1 MVWVAWWKEWRQMH
15 TYIDIHTS
23 GCIVGTLTDLWDR
36 MRKQVQDWKSL
47 ECWLGRIS
55 IILTLIKWNGMNS
68 QKMFV
73 LGKSQE
79 LSQCSVSDKC
89 QKQLWKEQRL
99 FLDLLNEKMW
109 CFLYQLWHL
118 VARWAK
124 KTHWWTGRF
133 PWFGMEYLKKQL
145 LPSHQE
151 DKHYYY
157 PFARTATK

>member
-23 GCIVGTLTDLWDR
+23 GCIVGSLTDLWDR

-55 IILTLIKWNGMNS
+55 IILTLMKWNWMNS

-79 LSQCSVSDKC
+79 LSQCSKC
-89 QKQLWKEQRL
+89 QTNARNCSERNRDSVSRPSEWKDVM
-99 FLDLLNEKMW
+99 FLVSAVTFGGKVGQKNP
-109 CFLYQLWHL
+109 L
-118 VARWAK
+118 VNGKISMIWDGVSQKATSAL
-124 KTHWWTGRF
+124 TSGR
-133 PWFGMEYLKKQL
+133 
-145 LPSHQE
+145 
-151 DKHYYY
+151 
-157 PFARTATK
+157 